1 MIKNWRWFISKR
13 LREAQEEYKQVG
25 KLLAGQSDLLKPDA
39 IEEIESHLNNLD
51 QQSRGAIDH
60 EALKEAREQLLN
72 VADQKLIP
80 YPDATYRDWIEMFLV
95 VATLVL
101 TFRAFFFQPFKIP
114 TGSMQPTLYGIT
126 AIDLNKVEPDQLR
139 ATADNGYL
147 TVNHADNKTQIES
160 FFSKNDTGRIIVLE
174 NGNTTVITRVDSPTK
189 VKIEPRL
196 AVSDQIF
203 HLGTV
208 EKPSIQES
216 IINKLRGISHHS
228 LKTSGNW
235 TLRTIHPPKTI
246 VPLISKQTIEFIDQ
260 SGNSINKTIW
270 FPPIRGTEP
279 LLKMPGTYDPL
290 KGRPFIRKYEFNKG
304 EYVFNFQLKTGDHL
318 FVNRMTYNF
327 RKPRRGD
334 IAVFTISRDT
344 IPSQSLNAP
353 DTETFYIKRLVGLG
367 GEDVYLGQDHQLV
380 ANDSR
385 IDSNHPGFEFVYSHP
400 KDLVINGTNI
410 LRIPRKTPT
419 DSIFH
424 GHLQMPGFNYHQNIS
439 ITPNHYLMFGDNSI
453 NSLDARAW
461 GELPQENVIGHSS
474 FVYWPPLSPRFGWSH
489 R

>member
-25 KLLAGQSDLLKPDA
+25 KLLAAQRDLLKPDA
-39 IEEIESHLNNLD
+39 IEEIEGHLNNLD
-51 QQSRGAIDH
+51 QQGRGAIDH
-60 EALKEAREQLLN
+60 EALKESREQLLK

-80 YPDATYRDWIEMFLV
+80 YPDATYRDWAEMFLV

-126 AIDLNKVEPDQLR
+126 AIDQNKIEPDQLR

-147 TVNHADNKTQIES
+147 TVNPADNKTQIES

-174 NGNTTVITRVDSPTK
+174 NGNATVITRVDSPTK
-189 VKIEPRL
+189 VEIEPRL
-196 AVSDQIF
+196 TVSDQIF

-208 EKPSIQES
+208 EKPSIQKS

-228 LKTSGNW
+228 LKASGNW

-246 VPLISKQTIEFIDQ
+246 FPLISKQIIEFIDE
-260 SGNSINKTIW
+260 SGNSINKTVW

-279 LLKMPGTYDPL
+279 LLKMPGTYDPRNT
-290 KGRPFIRKYEFNKG
+290 RPFIKKYQYKKG
-304 EYVFNFQLKTGDHL
+304 EYVFNLQLKTGDHL

-327 RKPRRGD
+327 REPRRGD
-334 IAVFTISRDT
+334 IAVFTISRNT

-353 DTETFYIKRLVGLG
+353 ASETFYIKRLVGLG
-367 GEDVYLGQDHQLV
+367 GEEIHLGKDHQLV
-380 ANDSR
+380 VNGQR
-385 IDSNHPGFEFVYSHP
+385 IDSNHAGFEFVYSHS
-400 KDLVINGTNI
+400 KKLETNEI
-410 LRIPRKTPT
+410 QITRIPTKAPR
-419 DSIFH
+419 DSVYS
-424 GHLQMPGFNYHQNIS
+424 GHLPMAGFNYHQKIP
-439 ITPNHYLMFGDNSI
+439 IRPNHYLMFGDNSI